1 MDKTANWKCGL
12 YTVLLCR
19 RTPTMN
25 AENYSSWQWRT
36 GTAWALNSALVSPTL
51 IRKFF
56 VMKFST
62 ILGFA
67 STAAAVV
74 FSSLSAAAPAPAAKG
89 ATASCPALLNQKFEA
104 LQGGSRDMCDY
115 AGKVVL
121 VVNTASYC
129 GYTKQY
135 EGLQAIYD
143 KYRERGL
150 VVVGFPAND
159 FGKQEPGSNAE
170 VADFCERT
178 YKVKFPMMTKTS
190 VVEGTANPLHEA
202 LAKSTGQRPKW
213 NFHKYLIGRDG
224 TTVASFASKVDPESA
239 EMKAEIERL
248 LVASS
253 VK

>member
-1 MDKTANWKCGL
+1 MNYFIRLLLLVTTVTGLSDTQFAIAAPTTA
-12 YTVLLCR
+12 
-19 RTPTMN
+19 
-25 AENYSSWQWRT
+25 
-36 GTAWALNSALVSPTL
+36 
-51 IRKFF
+51 I
-56 VMKFST
+56 
-62 ILGFA
+62 
-67 STAAAVV
+67 
-74 FSSLSAAAPAPAAKG
+74 APAP
-89 ATASCPALLNQKFEA
+89 TPCTSLLNQKFEA
-104 LQGGSRDMCDY
+104 LQGGTRDMCEY

-135 EGLQAIYD
+135 EGLQAIFD

-150 VVVGFPAND
+150 VVIGFPAND

-178 YKVKFPMMTKTS
+178 YKVKFPMMAKTS

-224 TTVASFASKVDPESA
+224 KTVSSFGSRVEPEST
-239 EMKAEIERL
+239 ELTTEIERL
-248 LVASS
+248 LSLAA
-253 VK
+253 KK